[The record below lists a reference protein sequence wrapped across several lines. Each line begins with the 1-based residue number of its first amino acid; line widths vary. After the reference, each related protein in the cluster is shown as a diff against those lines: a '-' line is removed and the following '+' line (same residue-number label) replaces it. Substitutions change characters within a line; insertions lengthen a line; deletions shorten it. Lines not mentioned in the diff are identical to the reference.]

1 MDIPVIN
8 LLNLTFGG
16 YNVSDIAT
24 AALILMMA
32 TMGLTLKLSD
42 FSRIISQP
50 LPVITG
56 LLIQILALPAIAFL
70 LITIF
75 APAFPI
81 SIGMIILACCP
92 SAATSNFFTH
102 IAKGD
107 VALSVSLTAVSGIIV
122 VFTTPLFINLGFMN
136 LTGEGQTIY
145 LPLLPSMLQI
155 LKLIILPVAIGM
167 ILRHF
172 TSSLAQTIEPYAT
185 KLSFASILFV
195 MCLLFAEVYP
205 SLEIIIELALAP
217 VLTLNIV
224 MMVLGVTIAKLL
236 KLNRQQARS
245 ICIEIGIQNYVLAV
259 VIAMAILKQ
268 PEFAIAAIVY
278 LFSMYVCVFA
288 FIAYCR
294 FQDMNSKQVVN
305 CT

>member
-8 LLNLTFGG
+8 LLNLTLGG
-16 YNVSDIAT
+16 FNVSDIAT
-24 AALILMMA
+24 GALILMMT

-42 FSRIISQP
+42 FSRIMTQP

-56 LLIQILALPAIAFL
+56 LFIQLLALPAIAFL
-70 LITIF
+70 LIAIYE
-75 APAFPI
+75 PAFPI
-81 SIGMIILACCP
+81 AIGMIILACCP

-107 VALSVSLTAVSGIIV
+107 VALSVSMTAISGIIV

-155 LKLIILPVAIGM
+155 IKLIILPVALGM
-167 ILRHF
+167 TFRHF
-172 TSSLAQTIEPYAT
+172 ASSLAQTIEPYAT

-195 MCLLFAEVYP
+195 MCILFAEVYP
-205 SLEIIIELALAP
+205 SLGTIIELALAP

-224 MMVLGVTIAKLL
+224 MMILGVTIAKLL
-236 KLNRQQARS
+236 KLNTQQARS
-245 ICIEIGIQNYVLAV
+245 ICVEIGIQNYVLAV
-259 VIAMAILKQ
+259 VIAIAILKQ

-278 LFSMYVCVFA
+278 LFTMYVCVFA

-294 FQDMNSKQVVN
+294 FQDMTVN
-305 CT
+305 KTVSD

>member
-8 LLNLTFGG
+8 LLNLTLGG

-24 AALILMMA
+24 GALILMMA

-42 FSRIISQP
+42 FYRIVTQP

-56 LLIQILALPAIAFL
+56 LLIQLLALPAIAFL
-70 LITIF
+70 IIAIF
-75 APAFPI
+75 DPAFPI
-81 SIGMIILACCP
+81 AIGMIILACCP

-107 VALSVSLTAVSGIIV
+107 TALSVSLTAVSGIVV

-145 LPLLPSMLQI
+145 LPLLPSMIQI
-155 LKLIILPVAIGM
+155 AKLIILPVAAGM
-167 ILRHF
+167 IFRHF
-172 TSSLAQTIEPYAT
+172 SSSLAQTIEPYAT

-195 MCLLFAEVYP
+195 MCILFAEVYP
-205 SLEIIIELALAP
+205 SLSIILELALAP

-224 MMVLGVTIAKLL
+224 MMVLGITMAKLL
-236 KLNRQQARS
+236 KLNTQQARS

-259 VIAMAILKQ
+259 VIAIAILKQ

-288 FIAYCR
+288 FISYCR
-294 FQDMNSKQVVN
+294 FQDMTMNKTVSS
-305 CT
+305 

>member
-8 LLNLTFGG
+8 LLNLTLGG

-24 AALILMMA
+24 GALILMMA

-42 FSRIISQP
+42 FSRVVTQP

-56 LLIQILALPAIAFL
+56 LLIQLLALPAVAFL
-70 LITIF
+70 LIAIYD
-75 APAFPI
+75 PAFPI
-81 SIGMIILACCP
+81 AIGMIILACCP

-107 VALSVSLTAVSGIIV
+107 TALSVSLTAMSGLIV
-122 VFTTPLFINLGFMN
+122 VFTTPLLINLGFMN

-155 LKLIILPVAIGM
+155 FNLIILPVTVGM
-167 ILRHF
+167 GVRHF
-172 TSSLAQTIEPYAT
+172 YASFAQTIEPYAT
-185 KLSFASILFV
+185 KLSFISILFV
-195 MCLLFAEVYP
+195 MCILFAEVYP
-205 SLEIIIELALAP
+205 SLSIIIELALVP

-224 MMVLGVTIAKLL
+224 MMLLGITIAKLL

-259 VIAMAILKQ
+259 VIAIAILKK

-278 LFSMYVCVFA
+278 LFSMYACVFT
-288 FIAYCR
+288 FLAYCR
-294 FQDMNSKQVVN
+294 FQDMNIKQTVSR
-305 CT
+305 